1 MQKRVYYCGV
11 NERPLDI
18 RVFKSKISPQ
28 GQSLLML
35 ANKQLVGRT
44 CFVTHIASLSNYSCA
59 LIDRYRPDLL
69 QYSTL
74 QRHNHRRNFELAFA
88 AAEKI
93 EIAVSPLIILINVS
107 LFLISRTYVTF
118 DLTKDPS

>member
-1 MQKRVYYCGV
+1 MWTYG
-11 NERPLDI
+11 
-18 RVFKSKISPQ
+18 
-28 GQSLLML
+28 
-35 ANKQLVGRT
+35 
-44 CFVTHIASLSNYSCA
+44 SCA

-93 EIAVSPLIILINVS
+93 EIAVLPASKLS
-107 LFLISRTYVTF
+107 LQ
-118 DLTKDPS
+118 